1 MIQVSCTMGFCGCMD
16 CTLRAVYVF
25 VWVLPLGLHK
35 NALRVE
41 IPYTLE
47 AHGTNYCMYNYSS
60 WKSPCLHTYKSSS
73 QSLFAEL
80 KPSHY
85 QGNNYVV

>member
-16 CTLRAVYVF
+16 
-25 VWVLPLGLHK
+25 WVLPLGIHK

-80 KPSHY
+80 KSSHY